1 MSGLTK
7 KRKREEE
14 MEGEIGNLAAE
25 NALLKAEV
33 KKLKLDKK
41 SLQEG
46 EAKEKMK
53 VGELGSGKR
62 DLVAKVS
69 HMKGQMAKGEVKD
82 ASGLEGIKEDRDRTP
97 VFHFANPT
105 VLRDRLEGPREIQSK
120 MDGGRGSE
128 TNLNKGWMD
137 DWMSASFK
145 AWMISDTRNR
155 Q

>member
-1 MSGLTK
+1 MSSLSR

-25 NALLKAEV
+25 NALLRAEV

-53 VGELGSGKR
+53 VIELENGKK
-62 DLVAKVS
+62 DLLAEIS
-69 HMKGQMAKGEVKD
+69 HMKGQKAKVEANN
-82 ASGLEGIKEDRDRTP
+82 ASGLGEKKDCDTP
-97 VFHFANPT
+97 VFHFAIPPK
-105 VLRDRLEGPREIQSK
+105 VERLREIQGK
-120 MDGGRGSE
+120 TDLGKASE
-128 TNLNKGWMD
+128 TNFHKGWKD
-137 DWMSASFK
+137 TWMSASFK

>member
-1 MSGLTK
+1 MTT
-7 KRKREEE
+7 RNEEE

-25 NALLKAEV
+25 NALLRAEV

-41 SLQEG
+41 SLQEV
-46 EAKEKMK
+46 EAEEKMK

-105 VLRDRLEGPREIQSK
+105 VLRDSG
-120 MDGGRGSE
+120 
-128 TNLNKGWMD
+128 TNLNKGWKD